1 VDLSRTFRQTGL
13 SSGAKLELVVASR
26 SPSVV
31 SVALQFPDSE
41 AKDVPGG
48 RLTDKFP
55 STTTLWMILRKFES
69 SGTMNFNFTGRGV
82 AQTISGESG
91 AGRIY
96 YETPVLNIMGRELSS
111 FTDLQ
116 KTLAQLG
123 LNSGSSLIRL
133 NFRKTETPLE
143 EAMTEIGQY
152 FKSVEEPAPAGT
164 HSSTTAN
171 TELTPEGAAG
181 PVTDAIAGEVNPDTL
196 TAMSVD
202 PPESSASSGNATT
215 ALTPATPS
223 EASIPDEIVVGQNQ
237 RPISVFAA
245 PSSQTPKAALNPHN
259 EDDYEP
265 TVAHAKLHQLNLQAK
280 SQNKRLL
287 SDAELQHRAEEKA
300 AQQAA
305 IKAVS
310 IKVRFPD
317 QLTLVSNFMALDNGA
332 TLYDFVRSVIAADD
346 QPFSLAWMSPKG
358 PQTIPNNT
366 NVRLIRD
373 LGFAGRMLV
382 NFNWDDGA
390 STEARSKTTLKREY
404 ASKAKEL
411 QVQEVAA
418 AQAQEENFAATSAPA
433 KEKEP
438 SGGSKSKGGMPKW
451 LKLPGKK

>member
-1 VDLSRTFRQTGL
+1 
-13 SSGAKLELVVASR
+13 
-26 SPSVV
+26 
-31 SVALQFPDSE
+31 
-41 AKDVPGG
+41 
-48 RLTDKFP
+48 
-55 STTTLWMILRKFES
+55 MILRKFES
-69 SGTMNFNFTGRGV
+69 NGTKNFNFTGRGV
-82 AQTISGESG
+82 AQTVNGESG

-116 KTLAQLG
+116 KTLAQFG

-133 NFRKTETPLE
+133 NFRRTETPLE
-143 EAMTEIGQY
+143 EAMAEIGQY
-152 FKSVEEPAPAGT
+152 FRSVEEP
-164 HSSTTAN
+164 TTAGLSSNTGKN
-171 TELTPEGAAG
+171 TELIPEGTTG
-181 PVTDAIAGEVNPDTL
+181 PVMGAIAGEVNPDTS
-196 TAMSVD
+196 TTMSID
-202 PPESSASSGNATT
+202 APESSASSDNATN

-223 EASIPDEIVVGQNQ
+223 EASIQDELVVGPNQ

-245 PSSQTPKAALNPHN
+245 PSSSTPKAALDPYN

-287 SDAELQHRAEEKA
+287 SDVELQQQAEEKA

-305 IKAVS
+305 IKEVS

-317 QLTLVSNFMALDNGA
+317 QLTVLSNFTALDNGA
-332 TLYDFVRSVIAADD
+332 TLYKFVRGVIAADD

-358 PQTIPNNT
+358 PQTIPNDM

-373 LGFAGRMLV
+373 LGFSGRMLV
-382 NFNWDDGA
+382 NFNWNDGA
-390 STEARSKTTLKREY
+390 STEARSKTTLKGEY

-411 QVQEVAA
+411 KVQEVAA
-418 AQAQEENFAATSAPA
+418 AQAKEDNSTASSTPA
-433 KEKEP
+433 KGKET
-438 SGGSKSKGGMPKW
+438 SGGGKSKGGIPKW